1 MMKRSHVLFSL
12 AIALV
17 IGGSAFV
24 AAQMQGD
31 ARHQPGHMAMMGTTD
46 ETICPVSNRVLKTEE
61 AQSSYTIHFS
71 SESAR
76 EAFLNDPATFLVT
89 RCPVDGAQVNKLSAP
104 YSPYN
109 GFAHFFCCSGCQEQ
123 FMKEPSRY
131 AQGVLKTSEQQTL
144 PMAGCASSSD
154 AGQSGKSGSCSQ
166 TCPLK
171 GMEEMCK
178 GTAGKT
184 AQSGC
189 SHDAAGKNILV
200 DPICGMTVSA
210 QSDIRSEYK
219 GNTYSFCS
227 KHCKET
233 FEKDPG
239 RYIKK

>member
-1 MMKRSHVLFSL
+1 MRRSHILFTL
-12 AIALV
+12 AIALG
-17 IGGSAFV
+17 IGGGAFV
-24 AAQMQGD
+24 TAQMQGD
-31 ARHQPGHMAMMGTTD
+31 AGRQPGHMTMMGMAN
-46 ETICPVSNRVLKTEE
+46 ETVCPVSNRVLKTEE
-61 AQSSYTIHFS
+61 AQTSYTIHFS

-76 EAFLNDPATFLVT
+76 GAFLNDPATFLMT

-131 AQGVLKTSEQQTL
+131 AQGVLRTSEQQTS

-166 TCPLK
+166 TCPFK
-171 GMEEMCK
+171 GMEETCK
-178 GTAGKT
+178 GTAAKAG
-184 AQSGC
+184 QSSC

-200 DPICGMTVSA
+200 DPICGMNVSA

-227 KHCKET
+227 KYCKET
-233 FEKDPG
+233 FDKDPG
-239 RYIKK
+239 KYVKK